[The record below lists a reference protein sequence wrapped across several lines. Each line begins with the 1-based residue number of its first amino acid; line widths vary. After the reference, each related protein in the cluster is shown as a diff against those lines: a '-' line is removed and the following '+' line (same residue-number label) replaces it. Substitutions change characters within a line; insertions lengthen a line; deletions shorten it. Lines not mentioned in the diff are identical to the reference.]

1 MGLQRV
7 PRGDIAN
14 AYSGSSFPKVSVFT
28 HEGRLHTNGGCAFSK
43 SVHAEVRGYG
53 NNRRKLVAV
62 FERGDLITI
71 REHGRRTKDTA
82 RIVDVLWWMKRSKA
96 AKIQMEKL
104 RERKAAKAAR
114 LAARRQRAATRRLF
128 SQ

>member
-1 MGLQRV
+1 MTPLNKTVQRV
-7 PRGDIAN
+7 TLET
-14 AYSGSSFPKVSVFT
+14 Y
-28 HEGRLHTNGGCAFSK
+28 
-43 SVHAEVRGYG
+43 GYG
-53 NNRRKLVAV
+53 RNARKLVAA

-104 RERKAAKAAR
+104 RERKAAKAACR
-114 LAARRQRAATRRLF
+114 HARNSRAPCRMAIRCQTAIRIA
-128 SQ
+128 SGQ

>member
-1 MGLQRV
+1 MTSLTKTVWRV
-7 PRGDIAN
+7 TIET
-14 AYSGSSFPKVSVFT
+14 Y
-28 HEGRLHTNGGCAFSK
+28 
-43 SVHAEVRGYG
+43 GYG
-53 NNRRKLVAV
+53 KRARKLVAA

-71 REHGRRTKDTA
+71 REFGCRTKDTA
-82 RIVDVLWWMKRSKA
+82 RIYDVLWWMKRSKA

-128 SQ
+128 NGQ

>member
-1 MGLQRV
+1 MTPLTKTVRRV
-7 PRGDIAN
+7 TRET
-14 AYSGSSFPKVSVFT
+14 Y
-28 HEGRLHTNGGCAFSK
+28 
-43 SVHAEVRGYG
+43 GYG
-53 NNRRKLVAV
+53 RNARKLVVA

-82 RIVDVLWWMKRSKA
+82 RLVDVLWWMKRSKA

-128 SQ
+128 QESCD